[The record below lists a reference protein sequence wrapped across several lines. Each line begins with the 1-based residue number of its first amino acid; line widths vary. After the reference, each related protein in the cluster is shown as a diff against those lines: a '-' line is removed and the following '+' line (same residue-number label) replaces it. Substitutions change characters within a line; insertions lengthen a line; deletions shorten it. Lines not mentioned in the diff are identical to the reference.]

1 MAVSEKRNE
10 WVVGLFLFIG
20 LAMLGGLI
28 LQFGRFENY
37 FGHQYTITI
46 VFDDASGLIKGSEVR
61 MGGARIGRVA
71 KLPELTESVQVEVE
85 LAIDENIRIPAGSSF
100 EINSATLLGDK
111 LIVVVPPGKMTGVF
125 IEPGARLPG
134 AALSGLE
141 ALQSQAGTVSRDVI
155 RILGK
160 VEATVGKVDVA
171 VEDIQAASRQLSEAI
186 RKVNQSVLDDNN
198 LAHFDHTMANLSD
211 VSTQWK
217 EASGKLEPTLAEA
230 REAIGD
236 IKSAA
241 GNLTKTLANADK
253 AIASV
258 KPALEG
264 VPKAVDHISDTAEKA
279 GDALDR
285 MKRGEG
291 MLGAFASDNDVA
303 FDFKAF
309 MRNLRRHGIILYK
322 NDDPGE
328 GETESKRGGQR
339 PSPVRHGSKL

>member
-1 MAVSEKRNE
+1 MPVSEKRNE

-20 LAMLGGLI
+20 LALLAGLI

-37 FGHQYTITI
+37 FGNQYAITV

-71 KLPELTESVQVEVE
+71 KLPELTEAVQVEVE
-85 LAIDENIRIPAGSSF
+85 LAIDERIRIPLGSSF

-111 LIVVVPPGKMTGVF
+111 LIVVVPPEKMTGFF
-125 IEPGARLPG
+125 IEPGSRHQG

-141 ALQSQAGTVSRDVI
+141 ALQSQAGTVSRKVI
-155 RILGK
+155 HILDK
-160 VEATVGKVDVA
+160 MEATLTKVDGA
-171 VEDIQAASRQLSEAI
+171 VDDIQTASKELGEAI
-186 RKVNQSVLDDNN
+186 RKVNQSVLAKKN
-198 LAHFDHTMANLSD
+198 LARFDETIANLSD
-211 VSTQWK
+211 VTTRWNQ
-217 EASGKLEPTLAEA
+217 ASGKLEPTLAEA

-241 GNLTKTLANADK
+241 ANLTQTLANADE

-258 KPALEG
+258 KPALKG
-264 VPKAVDHISDTAEKA
+264 VPEAVDHISETAEKA

-291 MLGAFASDNDVA
+291 MLGAFASDNEVA

-309 MRNLRRHGIILYK
+309 MRNLRRHGILRYR
-322 NDDPGE
+322 NDD
-328 GETESKRGGQR
+328 RGNVEPKPDSTR
-339 PSPVRHGSKL
+339 PSSVRHGSKL